1 MAFTINKFRQ
11 QPVWIA
17 LIIFIA
23 LCLWVASGMLKAQ
36 NENDSVNPKSAKI
49 PLVKVTVEH
58 VTADEVTREISL
70 YGRTEPDRVATLRS
84 EIKGLVK
91 GVHVQEG
98 ERVSQG
104 QKIIS
109 IDKSD
114 FVNRLQSAQATLKQR
129 QIELKGAQSLQDKG
143 YQSQTAVAQAI
154 ANVEKAKADTVSLE
168 LAVLKSQIVAPFDG
182 IINQRFVE
190 IGDFLKEGD
199 NIAILVD
206 LDPLVIIANVTEINV
221 QELKTQQQATGRML
235 SGDTL
240 QGKIRYISSISE
252 PGTNTFK
259 IEVEVPNPD
268 FTQMAGMSTELA
280 LPLEKTWAIRIS
292 PAVMALD
299 EQGNLGVKTV
309 VDEHVKFVPID
320 IVKSDSQGV
329 WLSGM
334 GRQADIITLG
344 HGFVRDGD
352 KVDVVRVDKVNNSS
366 NDLSSNELP
375 SNESSPNRPSSK
387 IIVSQANQ

>member
-1 MAFTINKFRQ
+1 MAFTINKLKQ
-11 QPVWIA
+11 QPAWIA

-36 NENDSVNPKSAKI
+36 NENDSDNPQRTAT

-58 VTADEVTREISL
+58 VNADEVTREINL
-70 YGRTEPDRVATLRS
+70 YGRTEPDRIATLRS
-84 EIKGLVK
+84 EVKGLVK
-91 GVHVQEG
+91 DVHVQEG
-98 ERVSQG
+98 ERVSKG

-109 IDKSD
+109 LEKSD
-114 FVNRLQSAQATLKQR
+114 IVSRLQSAKATLRQR
-129 QIELKGAQSLQDKG
+129 EVELKGAQSLKAQG
-143 YQSQTAVAQAI
+143 YQSQTALAQAT
-154 ANVEKAKADTVSLE
+154 ANLEMAKADMVSYQ
-168 LAVLKSQIVAPFDG
+168 LAVFKSQIIAPFDG

-190 IGDFLKEGD
+190 VGDFLKEGD

-206 LDPLVIIANVTEINV
+206 LDPLVITANVTEINV
-221 QELKTQQQATGRML
+221 QGLKTQQLATGRMV
-235 SGDTL
+235 SGDRL

-280 LPLEKTWAIRIS
+280 LPLETTWAMRIS

-334 GRQADIITLG
+334 GQQADIITLG

-352 KVDVVRVDKVNNSS
+352 KVEVVRTDEGRNSS
-366 NDLSSNELP
+366 NSLSS
-375 SNESSPNRPSSK
+375 K
-387 IIVSQANQ
+387 ANQ

>member
-1 MAFTINKFRQ
+1 MAFTINKLKQ
-11 QPVWIA
+11 QPAWIA

-36 NENDSVNPKSAKI
+36 NENDSDNPKRTAI

-58 VTADEVTREISL
+58 VNADEVTREINL
-70 YGRTEPDRVATLRS
+70 YGRTEPDRIATLRS
-84 EIKGLVK
+84 EVKGLVK
-91 GVHVQEG
+91 DVHVQEG
-98 ERVSQG
+98 ERVSKG

-109 IDKSD
+109 LEKSD
-114 FVNRLQSAQATLKQR
+114 IVSRLQSAKATLRQR
-129 QIELKGAQSLQDKG
+129 EVELKGAESLKAQG
-143 YQSQTAVAQAI
+143 YQSQTALAQAT
-154 ANVEKAKADTVSLE
+154 ANLEMAKADRVSYQ
-168 LAVLKSQIVAPFDG
+168 LAVFKSQIIAPFDG

-190 IGDFLKEGD
+190 VGDFLKEGD

-206 LDPLVIIANVTEINV
+206 LDPLVITANVTEINV
-221 QELKTQQQATGRML
+221 QGLKTQQLATGRMV
-235 SGDTL
+235 SGDRL

-280 LPLEKTWAIRIS
+280 LPLETTWAMRIS

-309 VDEHVKFVPID
+309 VDGHVKFVPID

-334 GRQADIITLG
+334 GQQADIITLG

-352 KVDVVRVDKVNNSS
+352 KVEVVRTDEGRNSS
-366 NDLSSNELP
+366 NSLSS
-375 SNESSPNRPSSK
+375 K
-387 IIVSQANQ
+387 ANQ

>member
-1 MAFTINKFRQ
+1 MTLIINKLRQ
-11 QPVWIA
+11 QPAWIA

-36 NENDSVNPKSAKI
+36 NENDSSKRKSAEI

-58 VTADEVTREISL
+58 IIADKVTREISL
-70 YGRTEPDRVATLRS
+70 YGRTEPDRLATLRS
-84 EIKGLVK
+84 EVKGLVK
-91 GVHVQEG
+91 EVHVQEG

-109 IDKSD
+109 LEKSD
-114 FVNRLQSAQATLKQR
+114 IVSRLQSAKATLKQR
-129 QIELKGAQSLQDKG
+129 EVELKGAQALKEQG
-143 YQSQTAVAQAI
+143 YQSQTALAQAT
-154 ANVEKAKADTVSLE
+154 ANLEMAKADMVTYE
-168 LAVLKSQIVAPFDG
+168 LAVFKSKIIAPFDG
-182 IINQRFVE
+182 IINERFVE
-190 IGDFLKEGD
+190 VGDFLKMGD

-206 LDPLVIIANVTEINV
+206 LDPLVIAANVTEINV
-221 QELKTQQQATGRML
+221 QALKTQQQASGRMV
-235 SGDTL
+235 SGDML

-268 FTQMAGMSTELA
+268 YTHIAGMSTELA
-280 LPLEKTWAIRIS
+280 LPLETTWAMRIS
-292 PAVMALD
+292 PAAMALD

-309 VDEHVKFVPID
+309 VDNHVRFVPID

-334 GRQADIITLG
+334 GQQADIITLG

-352 KVDVVRVDKVNNSS
+352 KVDVVRVDEAKNATNATSNLSTNGISS
-366 NDLSSNELP
+366 QG
-375 SNESSPNRPSSK
+375 K
-387 IIVSQANQ
+387 Q

>member
-1 MAFTINKFRQ
+1 MAFTINKLRQ
-11 QPVWIA
+11 QPAWIA

-36 NENDSVNPKSAKI
+36 DENDSAKSKISEI

-58 VTADEVTREISL
+58 VIADEVIREINL
-70 YGRTEPDRVATLRS
+70 YGRTEPDRIATLRS
-84 EIKGLVK
+84 EVKGLVK
-91 GVHVQEG
+91 EVFVQEG
-98 ERVSQG
+98 ERVSKG

-109 IDKSD
+109 LEKSD
-114 FVNRLQSAQATLKQR
+114 VVSRLQSAKATLKQR
-129 QIELKGAQSLQDKG
+129 EVELKGAQSLKAQG
-143 YQSQTAVAQAI
+143 YQSQTALAQAT
-154 ANVEKAKADTVSLE
+154 ANLEMAKADMVSYQ
-168 LAVLKSQIVAPFDG
+168 LAVFKSQIIAPFDG
-182 IINQRFVE
+182 IINERFVE
-190 IGDFLKEGD
+190 VGDFLKDGD

-206 LDPLVIIANVTEINV
+206 LDPLVITANVTEVNV
-221 QELKTQQQATGRML
+221 LGLKTQQQATGRMV
-235 SGDTL
+235 SGDML

-268 FTQMAGMSTELA
+268 FTQMAGISTELA
-280 LPLEKTWAIRIS
+280 LPLEKTWAMRIS

-334 GRQADIITLG
+334 GQQADIITLG

-352 KVDVVRVDKVNNSS
+352 KVEVVRTDEGGTTTNS
-366 NDLSSNELP
+366 LSS
-375 SNESSPNRPSSK
+375 K
-387 IIVSQANQ
+387 ANQ

>member
-1 MAFTINKFRQ
+1 MAFTINKLRQ
-11 QPVWIA
+11 QPAWIA
-17 LIIFIA
+17 LIIFIT

-36 NENDSVNPKSAKI
+36 NENDSSQRKSAEI
-49 PLVKVTVEH
+49 SLVKVTVEH
-58 VTADEVTREISL
+58 IIADEVTREISL
-70 YGRTEPDRVATLRS
+70 YGRTEPDRLATLRS
-84 EIKGLVK
+84 EVKGLVK
-91 GVHVQEG
+91 EVHVQEG

-109 IDKSD
+109 LEKSD
-114 FVNRLQSAQATLKQR
+114 FVSRLQSAKATLKQR
-129 QIELKGAQSLQDKG
+129 EVELKGAQALKEQG
-143 YQSQTAVAQAI
+143 YQSQTALAQAT
-154 ANVEKAKADTVSLE
+154 ANLEMARADTVSFA
-168 LAVLKSQIVAPFDG
+168 LAIFKSEIIAPFDG

-190 IGDFLKEGD
+190 VGDFLKEGD

-206 LDPLVIIANVTEINV
+206 LDPLVIAANVTEINV
-221 QELKTQQQATGRML
+221 QALKIQQQATGRMV
-235 SGDTL
+235 SGDML

-268 FTQMAGMSTELA
+268 YTQMAGMSTELA
-280 LPLEKTWAIRIS
+280 LPLETTWAMRIS

-309 VDEHVKFVPID
+309 VDNHVKFVPID

-334 GRQADIITLG
+334 GQQADIITLG

-352 KVDVVRVDKVNNSS
+352 KVDVVRVDEAKNASS
-366 NDLSSNELP
+366 NLSTNSV
-375 SNESSPNRPSSK
+375 SSQGK
-387 IIVSQANQ
+387 Q

>member
-1 MAFTINKFRQ
+1 MAFTINKLRQ
-11 QPVWIA
+11 QPIWIA

-36 NENDSVNPKSAKI
+36 NEVDLAKRKTTDI
-49 PLVKVTVEH
+49 LLVKVTVEH
-58 VTADEVTREISL
+58 VIADEVTREISL
-70 YGRTEPDRVATLRS
+70 YGRTEPDRIATLRS
-84 EIKGLVK
+84 EIKGLVND
-91 GVHVQEG
+91 VHVQEG
-98 ERVSQG
+98 DRVIQG

-109 IDKSD
+109 LEKSD
-114 FVNRLQSAQATLKQR
+114 FVSRLRSAKAILTQR
-129 QIELKGAQSLQDKG
+129 EIELKGAQSLQDKG
-143 YQSQTAVAQAI
+143 YQSQTALAQAT
-154 ANVEKAKADTVSLE
+154 ANVEMAKADVVSFE
-168 LAVLKSQIVAPFDG
+168 LAVFKSEIIAPFDG
-182 IINQRFVE
+182 IINRRFVE
-190 IGDFLKEGD
+190 VGDFLKEGD
-199 NIAILVD
+199 NIATLVD
-206 LDPLVIIANVTEINV
+206 LDPLVIAANVTEINV
-221 QELKTQQQATGRML
+221 QALKTQQLATGRMV

-240 QGKIRYISSISE
+240 QGRIRYISSISE

-268 FTQMAGMSTELA
+268 YTQMAGMSTELA
-280 LPLEKTWAIRIS
+280 LPLETTWAMRIS

-334 GRQADIITLG
+334 GQQADIITLG

-352 KVDVVRVDKVNNSS
+352 KVDVVKVAAAKNSS
-366 NDLSSNELP
+366 NSVPSNNLP
-375 SNESSPNRPSSK
+375 SNNIPSNS
-387 IIVSQANQ
+387 IPSQANQ